1 MPRTAST
8 QDGWRLAAKRALDV
22 TVAAFGLVLLSPVIL
37 LTTLLVLFSVGRPI
51 LYRQQ
56 RPGKNGIPFTLLKFR
71 TMREERDAA
80 GRLLPDGER
89 LTFSGRVLRATS
101 LDELPQLWNVM
112 RGDLSLVGPRPLL
125 TQYLD
130 RYTPQQMRRHEV
142 LPGITGWAQVNGR
155 NALSWPEKFQLDV
168 WYVDHWSLWLDVRIV
183 CKTIWH
189 VLTRKGISQE
199 GHATMPEFEA
209 GDKSYL
215 QRIP

>member
-8 QDGWRLAAKRALDV
+8 QDGWRLAVKRALDV

-37 LTTLLVLFSVGRPI
+37 LSTLLVLFSVGRPI
-51 LYRQQ
+51 LFRQK
-56 RPGKNGIPFTLLKFR
+56 RPGKNGVPFTLLKFR

-125 TQYLD
+125 MQYLD

-168 WYVDHWSLWLDVRIV
+168 WYVDHWSLWLDLRIL
-183 CKTIWH
+183 CKTTWQ

-199 GHATMPEFEA
+199 GHVTMPEFEA